1 MSLADDPYVQSDA
14 SDESDD
20 QHHGDAAASGARR
33 IRSSRACVACRR
45 MKTRCEID
53 EALGDACKLC
63 IRARRPCIMQT
74 VTRRRRPK
82 TTDRVADLEKKIDA
96 LTALLASSQ
105 AATSGGQASGASG
118 ATEVAE
124 PSQNH
129 ESDPDQTLNPM
140 DGLIVNALNQG
151 LLDWDTACRAFS
163 RYQHEM
169 CQFFPFVVFPP
180 SSNADYVRNQQPF
193 LFFTIVTLALFSTHS
208 STAADLVNM
217 LTKDL
222 ALRIVHRG
230 ERSLE
235 LVQALL
241 LYTTYYAKPKP
252 TRELNFNQ
260 IVHMAS
266 TMALDIGLGRRSHK
280 TSRTGQASRN
290 ELESL
295 AGRRAWLG
303 CYYLATSASTSLR
316 HPSFVRWSAY
326 IEECLDVLASEPQ
339 ALPSDTWLCDL
350 VRLQH
355 IVEDA
360 AVMFS
365 MDDPGSTVTLNDPKT
380 RYQMGVFRQQ
390 LEHWRRS
397 CKTSRLLPY
406 VRHIEASA
414 TLYVHEIALH
424 SEHNID
430 EFRPPLRPMGAG
442 PTRENLIPSMTA
454 LQVLP
459 ARIESLFACLSAI
472 HGCFDALLS
481 MNLTTLCALPNMFF
495 VRTGYAA
502 WALRKLLN
510 VCESQP
516 FAEGQFTINTED
528 LKFEEYLSALIETLA
543 RVCEQ
548 NNSHVV
554 RAFYVVMTQIKAQAS
569 KSSDATN
576 RADISTRDVQQ
587 ILQTGCV
594 DGSQS
599 GSAPTKVSD
608 SASQRSCPA
617 ENTNF
622 RASNNEPIISPQ
634 QLQLDAYLQ
643 SDQQLGVPSLVQ
655 ANMDDSAM
663 TGIEA
668 LQWFDQDFAFDDL
681 QPYRF

>member
-1 MSLADDPYVQSDA
+1 MSLTDDPNVQSDA

-20 QHHGDAAASGARR
+20 QHQGDAAASGARR
-33 IRSSRACVACRR
+33 VRSSRACVACRR

-53 EALGDACKLC
+53 EALGEACKLC

-74 VTRRRRPK
+74 IPRRRRPK
-82 TTDRVADLEKKIDA
+82 TTDRVADLERKIDA
-96 LTALLASSQ
+96 LTALLASNQ
-105 AATSGGQASGASG
+105 AATPGGQASA
-118 ATEVAE
+118 ATEVVQPT
-124 PSQNH
+124 PSH
-129 ESDPDQTLNPM
+129 DSDPDQTPNAM
-140 DGLIVNALNQG
+140 DTLIVNALGQG
-151 LLDWDTACRAFS
+151 LLDWDTACGAFS
-163 RYQHEM
+163 RYQHYM

-180 SSNADYVRNQQPF
+180 NSSADSIRSQQPF
-193 LFFTIVTLALFSTHS
+193 LFFTIVTLAMFSTQS

-217 LTKDL
+217 LIKDL
-222 ALRIVHRG
+222 ALRIVHKG

-235 LVQALL
+235 IVQALL

-280 TSRTGQASRN
+280 TFLTGQANRN

-326 IEECLDVLASEPQ
+326 IEECLDVLGSEPQ
-339 ALPSDTWLCDL
+339 TLPSDTWLCDL

-360 AVMFS
+360 AVVFS
-365 MDDPGSTVTLNDPKT
+365 MDDPGSIVTLNDPKT

-406 VRHIEASA
+406 VRHVEASA

-442 PTRENLIPSMTA
+442 PTTEKIIPSMTS

-459 ARIESLFACLSAI
+459 ARIESLFACLTAI

-481 MNLTTLCALPNMFF
+481 MDLTTLCVLPNMFF

-516 FAEGQFTINTED
+516 LAEGQFTISTED

-543 RVCEQ
+543 RVSEQ

-569 KSSDATN
+569 KTSNAPDGV
-576 RADISTRDVQQ
+576 DISTREVQQ
-587 ILQTGCV
+587 VLQTGCV
-594 DGSQS
+594 NGSQPS
-599 GSAPTKVSD
+599 TAPTKSSGSV
-608 SASQRSCPA
+608 SQRLRPA
-617 ENTNF
+617 ETTNF
-622 RASNNEPIISPQ
+622 GAPNTEPIISSQ

-643 SDQQLGVPSLVQ
+643 SDQQLGAPSLAQ